1 MTPIRWAVA
10 LVALAAIALSVLR
23 LEGARSGLDIAR
35 FAVGPTPVTAYALP
49 GSDGPAVVVAH
60 GFAGSRQLM
69 EAYALTLARAGYRV
83 LSFDFEGHGR
93 HSLPM
98 GGDVNAIDGTTRR
111 LIDQTRTVI
120 DHAAR
125 LTDRP
130 VALLGHSMASDVLVR
145 AATEDDRTG
154 PLVLV
159 SAFSGAIGP
168 EAPGDMLLI
177 TGEWEPGLREAAV
190 RYVQMVA
197 PAGAEGAAVSSG
209 EVRRKAVV
217 APRVEHVGVLY
228 SATGLEAARDWLDA
242 AYGGQSAPA
251 PTPVAA
257 TGGWIALL
265 LAGLVVFAWP
275 LSALLPA
282 YAAPPG
288 PIPRGTF
295 WAAMVLPAL
304 VTPVALSLVE
314 VSLLPVLVADY
325 LALHLFFYG
334 LLALAVLWRGGV
346 RLGAFALWPTLAL
359 LVYGIGVFGFALD
372 RYAAS
377 FMPTPERLWI
387 IAAVALGAVPFMVS
401 DAVITRAGAAPY
413 WQRLLARGAFLG
425 SLGLAV
431 ALDFDALFFLIMI
444 LPVIVLFFVIF
455 GQMGSWAGR
464 RTGLALV
471 PGLALGICLAWAI
484 GVSFPLFSA

>member
-1 MTPIRWAVA
+1 MTRIRWAVA
-10 LVALAAIALSVLR
+10 LIALAAIALSVLR
-23 LEGARSGLDIAR
+23 LEGARNGLEITR
-35 FAVGPTPVTAYALP
+35 YTVGPTPVTEYATP

-69 EAYALTLARAGYRV
+69 EAYALTLAHAGYRV

-98 GGDVNAIDGTTRR
+98 GGDVNALDGTTRR

-120 DHAAR
+120 EHASG

-145 AATEDDRTG
+145 TAAEDPRTG
-154 PLVLV
+154 PLVAI

-168 EAPGDMLLI
+168 EAPGDLLLI

-190 RYVQMVA
+190 RYVRMVD
-197 PAGAEGAAVSSG
+197 PAASEGATVSAG
-209 EVRRKAVV
+209 DVRRKALV
-217 APRVEHVGVLY
+217 APHVEHVGVLY
-228 SATGLEAARDWLDA
+228 GATGLEAARDWLDA
-242 AYGGQSAPA
+242 AYGRESAPD
-251 PTPVAA
+251 PVAA

-265 LAGLVVFAWP
+265 LAGCVALAWP
-275 LSALLPA
+275 LSTLLPA
-282 YAAPPG
+282 IAPPPA
-288 PIPRGTF
+288 PIPRRSF
-295 WAAMVLPAL
+295 WVAMILPAL
-304 VTPVALSLVE
+304 VTPVLLSFVD
-314 VSLLPVLVADY
+314 VRLLPVLVADY
-325 LALHLFFYG
+325 LALHLFVYG
-334 LLALAVLWRGGV
+334 VLALALLWRGGV
-346 RLGAFALWPTLAL
+346 RLGGLAIWPTLAL
-359 LVYGIGVFGFALD
+359 LVYGLGVFGLALD

-377 FMPTPERLWI
+377 FVPTPERFWI

-401 DAVITRAGAAPY
+401 DAVITRAGAAAY
-413 WQRLLARGAFLG
+413 WRRLLARGAFLG

-431 ALDFDALFFLIMI
+431 VLDFEGLFFLIII
-444 LPVIVLFFVIF
+444 LPVIVLFFVVF

-464 RTGLALV
+464 RTGLPLV